1 MRRRGL
7 GSTIAIILM
16 TALAL
21 SAAGQASASE
31 PVPDPLSGDVIGKV
45 GSLVTSYEDTLLDIA
60 RDNGLGYVEMIAAN
74 PGVDPWLP
82 GERTR
87 IVLPTAHILPDVERL
102 GLVVN
107 LAEHRLY
114 YFGPPGTPPMTFPMG
129 VGMEGWSTPLGST
142 EIARKKERPIWF
154 PPDSIRAETPGLPAA
169 VPPGPD
175 NPLGS
180 HALYFDWPN
189 YLIHGT
195 NDPWGIGRRVSHGC
209 IRLYP
214 EDIVRLFQMVELGTP
229 VNVIDQAIKIG
240 WSGGE
245 LYVEAHPDPRQAD
258 DLERTGRVAHP
269 AERPLADVFYRIK
282 ARAGTDQDR
291 LDWRRIRRIVEKRS
305 GVPVRVTGDR
315 PATAS

>member
-1 MRRRGL
+1 MRRRGHAA
-7 GSTIAIILM
+7 TIAITLM
-16 TALAL
+16 TVLA
-21 SAAGQASASE
+21 AAGTAMANE
-31 PVPDPLSGDVIGKV
+31 PAPHPISGDVIGELR
-45 GSLVTSYEDTLLDIA
+45 SLATSHEDTLLDVA

-114 YFGPPGTPPMTFPMG
+114 YFGPPGSAPMTFPMG
-129 VGMEGWSTPLGST
+129 VGMEGWSTPLGGT

-180 HALYFDWPN
+180 HALYFGWPN

-195 NDPWGIGRRVSHGC
+195 NNPWGIGRRVSHGC

-214 EDIVRLFQMVELGTP
+214 EDIVRLFRVVELGTP
-229 VNVIDQAIKIG
+229 VNVIDQAVKVG

-258 DLERTGRVAHP
+258 DLERSGRITRP
-269 AERPLADVFYRIK
+269 AERPLADTFYRIVT
-282 ARAGTDQDR
+282 RAGTDRDR
-291 LDWRRIRRIVEKRS
+291 LNWPAIRRVLRERS
-305 GVPVRVTGDR
+305 GAPVRVTGDHL
-315 PATAS
+315 ADAG